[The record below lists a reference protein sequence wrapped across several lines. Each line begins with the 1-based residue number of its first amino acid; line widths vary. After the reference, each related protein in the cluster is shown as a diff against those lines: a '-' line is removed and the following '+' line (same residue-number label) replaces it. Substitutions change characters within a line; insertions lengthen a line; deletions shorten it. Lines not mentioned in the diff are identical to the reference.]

1 VFSSPLI
8 IMRSVDLGVVTVIV
22 GTEGHCDVREFADA
36 FLRGVS
42 GPDSGTDSFSSLGT
56 GFRVS
61 SERDEF
67 CACRCCACEW
77 AFAVASSSLAVMGGT
92 TNAADGVLAFRSVAQ
107 GLDTCDCELSWLSGT
122 SSLPSESD

>member
-8 IMRSVDLGVVTVIV
+8 TMRSVDLGVVTVIV

-42 GPDSGTDSFSSLGT
+42 RLSSLGT
-56 GFRVS
+56 DFRVS

-77 AFAVASSSLAVMGGT
+77 AFAVASSSLVVMGGT
-92 TNAADGVLAFRSVAQ
+92 TNAADGVLAFRSVAR
-107 GLDTCDCELSWLSGT
+107 GLDTCGCELSWLSGT